1 MKIPKGPKD
10 SDPRSSFLKRIARD
24 PDDPADDALE
34 DTATRH
40 EVMRWLLN
48 KYTGADLSITS
59 ETAAE
64 LEAKGIPTLGLP
76 VTKIEEGN
84 DVVLGCAF
92 WAQHA
97 FPDDRMGLCDKCGA
111 TICYRPHAALA
122 RHKICMDCLP
132 KVVVE
137 MEAKEAAEKAAAEK
151 AAQDDTSK
159 AP

>member
-10 SDPRSSFLKRIARD
+10 SDPRSSFLKRIAG
-24 PDDPADDALE
+24 DDDLGDTPE
-34 DTATRH
+34 DSATRQ
-40 EVMRWLLN
+40 EVMRWLLH

-76 VTKIEEGN
+76 VTKIEEDN

-92 WAQHA
+92 WNQHA

-122 RHKICMDCLP
+122 KHKICMDCLP
-132 KVVVE
+132 SVVVE
-137 MEAKEAAEKAAAEK
+137 MEAKEAAEKAAKQKEEQA
-151 AAQDDTSK
+151 
-159 AP
+159 